1 MHIGS
6 ESSTWTAGALPTNF
20 RELHLEQSP
29 ETPYAIPEFQGG
41 AIAYWG
47 GSWDLDQCAALIGPE
62 AERVFYKN
70 NFGFG
75 INIFNLYMVR
85 LLVSNQVFFV
95 NLSYG
100 IRHTAEQ
107 IGAI

>member
-1 MHIGS
+1 MLSNLFLGS
-6 ESSTWTAGALPTNF
+6 EPSNWTAGALPTNF

-47 GSWDLDQCAALIGPE
+47 GSWDLDQCAALVGPE

-70 NFGFG
+70 NLGFG

-85 LLVSNQVFFV
+85 DSSMLSIAYLVTV
-95 NLSYG
+95 
-100 IRHTAEQ
+100 
-107 IGAI
+107 

>member
-1 MHIGS
+1 MPPVGNWVHLLNCHTGS
-6 ESSTWTAGALPTNF
+6 EPEVWTADALPTNF
-20 RELHLEQSP
+20 LELHLEQSP

-47 GSWDLDQCAALIGPE
+47 GSWDLEQCAAFIGPE

-75 INIFNLYMVR
+75 IDIFNIYMVCHQSFSCTR
-85 LLVSNQVFFV
+85 VLDA
-95 NLSYG
+95 G
-100 IRHTAEQ
+100 
-107 IGAI
+107 